1 MSQPPSAAPE
11 PPRHALRAWWDAFA
25 AVAAGVAAL
34 FVTAAL
40 GLWAAG
46 ATGLPG
52 GFPAVVAA
60 TVVAA
65 VGGTV
70 ELSGGAG
77 FLGSTAAG
85 LDVVPLSVTLAG
97 AVVTAEVFLRPLRH
111 RAVASG
117 RELLARVART
127 ALLWLVALL
136 LICLAARHT
145 FRVDLGGTEVGD
157 LGDLGDLG
165 DIGDALGVTPEVG
178 FRAAV
183 GPTVTLGLMW
193 LLVLLAVAVA
203 VSRRTPLPSRL
214 LRFQEPVRP
223 AAFAMLAVLLSY
235 VVLGLVAGV
244 VVLLVRG
251 HPAETAAVLLLGLPN
266 LAWLAF
272 GVGLGGTWDGR
283 APDIGLP
290 VPKALAA
297 VLRERDGKGAVN
309 LSSLAQQDGR
319 AWLLLVVAALALLA
333 AGLLM
338 AVRSSPRTR
347 SWQHGARLAVAL
359 AVTLLVIAALTG
371 ITARFGLSLLGIGDL
386 GAFGGEVSL
395 RPRWLPLLGLGLL
408 WGLIA
413 GFLGGVLARR
423 VRRRGDMAEVTE
435 GAREP

>member
-1 MSQPPSAAPE
+1 MSQPPSTAPE
-11 PPRHALRAWWDAFA
+11 PPRHALRVWWDAFA

-46 ATGLPG
+46 ATGLPGG

-117 RELLARVART
+117 RELLGRVART

-183 GPTVTLGLMW
+183 GPTVVLGLVW

-223 AAFAMLAVLLSY
+223 AAFAMLAVLLAY

-297 VLRERDGKGAVN
+297 VLRQSDGKGAVN
-309 LSSLAQQDGR
+309 LSSLTQQDGR
-319 AWLLLVVAALALLA
+319 AWLLLVLAALALLA
-333 AGLLM
+333 AGFLM

-347 SWQHGARLAVAL
+347 PWQHAAQLAVAL
-359 AVTLLVIAALTG
+359 AVTLLVIAALTR

-395 RPRWLPLLGLGLL
+395 RPRWLPLLGFGLL

-413 GFLGGVLARR
+413 GFLGSVLARR
-423 VRRRGDMAEVTE
+423 VRRRGDVAELAE
-435 GAREP
+435 